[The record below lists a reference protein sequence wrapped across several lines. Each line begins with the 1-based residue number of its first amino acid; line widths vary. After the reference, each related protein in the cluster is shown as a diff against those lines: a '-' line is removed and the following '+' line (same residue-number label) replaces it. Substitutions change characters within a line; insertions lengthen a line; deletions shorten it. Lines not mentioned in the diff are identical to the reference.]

1 MKFIPMSI
9 KEQLHAKVLS
19 GILLSILSMLLT
31 MLCLYFL
38 LPIIPLN
45 WYLIIFLTSI
55 ITIILG
61 NFIGIIID
69 ILHPK
74 LVWEQEASAV
84 KQNFAGPVS
93 MFLGVGIG
101 IGIGYLIYKVPYD
114 YILYLGIGILIVCIL
129 LDMVF
134 YMRIDS
140 FTKKQFDEY

>member
-1 MKFIPMSI
+1 
-9 KEQLHAKVLS
+9 
-19 GILLSILSMLLT
+19 
-31 MLCLYFL
+31 
-38 LPIIPLN
+38 
-45 WYLIIFLTSI
+45 
-55 ITIILG
+55 
-61 NFIGIIID
+61 
-69 ILHPK
+69 
-74 LVWEQEASAV
+74 
-84 KQNFAGPVS
+84 